1 MIKICLN
8 YLFAMRTTWFRLF
21 LHEPSNS
28 CDQSLK
34 WSHFEI
40 AESVQGPQFIKILKF
55 HNCIDFFQKFLNENM
70 QRRNKYKVHDR
81 KISSHLFNILNVWS
95 IRILHI
101 FFFFML
107 QRCSYTHVDIYFF
120 NLNIFYC
127 LNNNKRIRQVFQF
140 SIVFSVY
147 IQYTIW

>member
-1 MIKICLN
+1 MYITYYCRN
-8 YLFAMRTTWFRLF
+8 YMFAMRTTWFRLF
-21 LHEPSNS
+21 LHE
-28 CDQSLK
+28 LK
-34 WSHFEI
+34 TKVAI
-40 AESVQGPQFIKILKF
+40 NPKNDIITKSVQGQQFIKILKF
-55 HNCIDFFQKFLNENM
+55 HNCIDFFQKFLKENM
-70 QRRNKYKVHDR
+70 QRRNQYKVHDR
-81 KISSHLFNILNVWS
+81 EISSHLFNILNVWS